1 MNQTSLAR
9 DAVRGLAVLSGA
21 LGLAVVVAAGGCQQ
35 SDHRPQQQVLNPNPR
50 HEVNRIGFGDLP
62 APTQEAFR
70 KDHPRAKVTDVAVQN
85 TPAGVP
91 WYRVVYKDGGLPAEA
106 TYRADGSIVT
116 PEVANYVTRAPEP
129 TTLPSAPS
137 AVAPRPVPPVIP
149 VSPTAPGPIAPP
161 SAATGGQAIIAPPS
175 GTGPAAAPPVAVPPI
190 VVPPI
195 VVPPGANPAVPP
207 APPAPVVPP
216 PPGEGPSP
224 TTLPTNV
231 PVGR

>member
-1 MNQTSLAR
+1 MTYTNQAPKSASGWSVLA
-9 DAVRGLAVLSGA
+9 GA
-21 LGLAVVVAAGGCQQ
+21 FGLAVVVAAGGCQH
-35 SDHRPQQQVLNPNPR
+35 SDNRPQQQVLNPNPQ

-62 APTQEAFR
+62 RPTQDAFH
-70 KDHPRAKVTDVAVQN
+70 KDHPRANVTDVAVQD

-91 WYRVVYKDGGLPAEA
+91 WYRVVYKQDGLPAEA

-129 TTLPSAPS
+129 TTRPATPP
-137 AVAPRPVPPVIP
+137 ANPPPPVPPVVP

-161 SAATGGQAIIAPPS
+161 SAATGGSAIVAPPS
-175 GTGPAAAPPVAVPPI
+175 GTGSPAAAPPVAVPP
-190 VVPPI
+190 
-195 VVPPGANPAVPP
+195 GQSPAV
-207 APPAPVVPP
+207 APAPVVPP

-231 PVGR
+231 PVTR